1 MTFDRI
7 TSDRERVPFL
17 DRASFPDR
25 ESADEID
32 WRDLV
37 RSINRSKWWIATL
50 SLALAVLIVGAL
62 AQFSPRYTAE
72 ALVGIDVRRFQ
83 AVDIKDVVSTL
94 PADVT
99 VFNSEVEIAR
109 SRALAEK
116 VVQKLNL
123 MGDPEFNEQLV
134 PANPSL
140 PWRLNPRHVAPELW
154 RQMFPPPT
162 EPDRIRTLVVDKF
175 LERLSVQPK
184 ATSYVFSIQFISENA
199 AKAALIANTIAD
211 IYISE
216 QEDIKREG
224 NRRAN
229 TWLEERVGEML
240 AQVQVLDRNVDMYRQ
255 EAGLI
260 RGRNTY
266 VSEQQLAELN
276 SQLVLAKSRRAE
288 AEARHRQVS
297 SLIGGKSRLDAT
309 TEVLASPLI
318 QRLREKEAEVQRNE
332 SQLLE
337 TYGPRHPKVVN
348 NQAEMRDLRRLIDE
362 ETRKI
367 AAGLANELDIARANE
382 QSLMQSVA
390 ALERRAAEIQQA
402 EIKMNELQR
411 EADAARALYET
422 FLARLNETT
431 SQTGFQRPDARIVT
445 RAGAPEKPTFPNL
458 PLFGGAAL
466 LGSFFVVSAASVI
479 RQRAS
484 SRFQSVDQVDRMIG
498 LPTVALLPRLSRAQ
512 QNGNHVIANPRSDY
526 AEAIHGLLAGL
537 RVTDPMPCRSVLIT
551 SALRG
556 EGKSQLAVSMARIA
570 AQTGRRVVLIDADL
584 RDPRLHGLLG
594 TSREHGLA
602 DMLAGPA
609 DGATLQ
615 TDDATGLR
623 FLPAGGDRGHPADL
637 LARPKV
643 KEIISAFAS
652 DYDLVIIDSPPV
664 LSAIDAQLLGQI
676 ADRTIF
682 VLEWERTS
690 RDAAE
695 AALRLL
701 YDAGTRLAG
710 IALSKID
717 LRKSTR
723 YGDVRSIAGAAG
735 SVGQAGRAASL
746 KLEKPLGN
754 TNHVAR

>member
-17 DRASFPDR
+17 DRAPFPDR
-25 ESADEID
+25 EPADEID
-32 WRDLV
+32 WRDLA
-37 RSINRSKWWIATL
+37 RSISRSKWWIASL
-50 SLALAVLIVGAL
+50 SLTLTVLIVGIL

-72 ALVGIDVRRFQ
+72 TLVGIDVRRFQ

-109 SRALAEK
+109 SRALAER
-116 VVQKLNL
+116 VVQKLKL
-123 MGDPEFNEQLV
+123 MDDPEFNELLV

-140 PWRLNPRHVAPELW
+140 PWQLDPRHVAPELW
-154 RQMFPPPT
+154 RQLFPPPT
-162 EPDRIRTLVVDKF
+162 EPERILTLVVDKF
-175 LERLSVQPK
+175 LERLNVQPK

-199 AKAALIANTIAD
+199 NQAALIANTIAD

-229 TWLEERVGEML
+229 TWLEQRVSEML
-240 AQVQVLDRNVDMYRQ
+240 AQVQVLDRNVDTYRQ

-288 AEARHRQVS
+288 AEARYRQVT

-337 TYGPRHPKVVN
+337 TYGPKHPKVVN
-348 NQAEMRDLRRLIDE
+348 NQAEMRDLRRLIDD

-402 EIKMNELQR
+402 EIKLNELQR

-466 LGSFFVVSAASVI
+466 LGSLFVVSAVSVI
-479 RQRAS
+479 RQRTS
-484 SRFQSVDQVDRMIG
+484 SRFQSVDQVDRMTG
-498 LPTVALLPRLSRAQ
+498 LPTVALLPRLSKPQ
-512 QNGNHVIANPRSDY
+512 QTGDHVIADPRSDY

-537 RVTDPMPCRSVLIT
+537 RIMDPAPCRSVLIT

-570 AQTGRRVVLIDADL
+570 ARTGRRVVLIDADL

-594 TSREHGLA
+594 ASRDQGLA
-602 DMLAGPA
+602 ELLAGQA
-609 DGATLQ
+609 AVATLQ
-615 TDDATGLR
+615 TDDVTGLQ
-623 FLPAGGDRGHPADL
+623 FLSAGGDQGHPADL
-637 LARPKV
+637 LARPKAR
-643 KEIISAFAS
+643 EIISAFAAE
-652 DYDLVIIDSPPV
+652 YDLVIIDSPPV

-682 VLEWERTS
+682 VLEWEKTS
-690 RDAAE
+690 QEAAE

-701 YDAGTRLAG
+701 YDAGASLAG

-723 YGDVRSIAGAAG
+723 YGDVRSIAAATG
-735 SVGQAGRAASL
+735 SVGQSGRATSL

-754 TNHVAR
+754 ANHIAR